1 MVEHGFGEKM
11 PGAASFFRKGQVG
24 SWREGMSEELT
35 AALCASQAEVMGRF
49 GYAPSGS
56 LPGTV

>member
-24 SWREGMSEELT
+24 SWREGMSDELV
-35 AALCASQAEVMGRF
+35 QAIEATHAGVMRRF
-49 GYAPSGS
+49 GYDEG
-56 LPGTV
+56 